1 MKGSN
6 EGPPLP
12 SAVLGQL
19 PITLK
24 AHYIQLFWFFLL
36 LFPIQKTFTGL
47 EGKWIIFR
55 LTSTFD
61 LSGMGDPARS

>member
-6 EGPPLP
+6 EGPPLL
-12 SAVLGQL
+12 SAVLGQP

-24 AHYIQLFWFFLL
+24 AHYIQLFWFLLL

-47 EGKWIIFR
+47 EGQWIIFR